1 MITSG
6 KNESFQKQTLLY
18 AQLIRFK
25 KRTTMLYHSRSTAF
39 HLMKI
44 SLFLF
49 SSMQET
55 FIKGTQLS
63 NLKNVGFCMATA
75 SLMKKPYKNLGVMFY
90 HTGFTM
96 SQVLA

>member
-1 MITSG
+1 
-6 KNESFQKQTLLY
+6 
-18 AQLIRFK
+18 
-25 KRTTMLYHSRSTAF
+25 
-39 HLMKI
+39 
-44 SLFLF
+44 
-49 SSMQET
+49 MQET

-63 NLKNVGFCMATA
+63 NLKNVGFCIATA